1 MHKPQKVKNLHL
13 KLLVLL
19 HWAKNPSILRPQPWV
34 VQIPSSI
41 LRVQMRASY
50 GRQMSCL
57 KMLKEMGMILEYQA
71 LLDRSFMVRLLPPS
85 SAGEKYW
92 DLIEQDLMKQDQLLD
107 TDPSEG
113 EEDVSSIQGT

>member
-1 MHKPQKVKNLHL
+1 MHKPQKVKNLPL

-34 VQIPSSI
+34 VQIPSTI
-41 LRVQMRASY
+41 LRTQMRTSY
-50 GRQMSCL
+50 GRQVSCL
-57 KMLKEMGMILEYQA
+57 KMLKEMGMVLDYQC

-92 DLIEQDLMKQDQLLD
+92 NLIEQDLMKQEELIH
-107 TDPSEG
+107 TDPEL
-113 EEDVSSIQGT
+113 EDADVTSV